1 MREQLDQLESEVRKI
16 AGVKNARVIGTDGP
30 EEIHIV
36 ATASRSPKQLVRD
49 VQSLAAAGYGL
60 PIDHRIVS
68 VVQLE
73 DAEPPPPPSTIKL
86 DQPVAEPEPV
96 SVGALNHSTPA
107 HHDDRRPVLERVV
120 LGTRGNSGW
129 VEVSLKW
136 PDGTETDGSGTAGPS
151 RETRARGAAKALV
164 NALQPVLS
172 ERKVELELDQ
182 VIIHRMDSADSV
194 FVRATFFENGN
205 VIPVVGS
212 AIVYDDVASA
222 AVRALLH
229 AVNRKLT

>member
-1 MREQLDQLESEVRKI
+1 MREQLDRLEAELKRI
-16 AGVKNARVIGTDGP
+16 AGVRNARIVGVEGP

-36 ATASRSPKQLVRD
+36 ASATRSPKQVVRD

-86 DQPVAEPEPV
+86 DLPVEEPAPAA
-96 SVGALNHSTPA
+96 VGAPA
-107 HHDDRRPVLERVV
+107 HHEERRPVLERVV
-120 LGTRGNSGW
+120 LGTRGTTGW
-129 VEVSLKW
+129 VEVGLKW

-151 RETRARGAAKALV
+151 RDTRARGAAKALV
-164 NALQPVLS
+164 KALEPVLS
-172 ERKVELELDQ
+172 ERGIELELDQ
-182 VIIHRMDSADSV
+182 VLIHRMDSADSV
-194 FVRATFFENGN
+194 FVRATFFEGGGA
-205 VIPVVGS
+205 IPVVGS
-212 AIVYDDVASA
+212 AIVHDDVASA

>member
-1 MREQLDQLESEVRKI
+1 MREQLDKLESELRKI
-16 AGVKNARVIGTDGP
+16 AGVRNARIVGTEAP
-30 EEIHIV
+30 EEIHVV
-36 ATASRSPKQLVRD
+36 ASAARSPKQVVRD

-73 DAEPPPPPSTIKL
+73 DAEPPPPPSTIQL
-86 DQPVAEPEPV
+86 DPPAERPQPV
-96 SVGALNHSTPA
+96 GAAPGA
-107 HHDDRRPVLERVV
+107 HHEERRPILERVV
-120 LGTRGNSGW
+120 LGTRGNAGW
-129 VEVSLKW
+129 VEVGLKW

-164 NALQPVLS
+164 EALAPVLH
-172 ERKVELELDQ
+172 ERGVDLELDQ
-182 VIIHRMDSADSV
+182 VLIHRMDSADSV
-194 FVRATFFENGN
+194 FVRATFSEGGN

-212 AIVYDDVASA
+212 AIVHDDVASA

-229 AVNRKLT
+229 AVNRKLS

>member
-1 MREQLDQLESEVRKI
+1 MREQLDRLEHELKKI
-16 AGVKNARVIGTDGP
+16 AGVKNARIIGDEAP
-30 EEIHIV
+30 EEIHVV
-36 ATASRSPKQLVRD
+36 ASATRSPKQVVRD

-73 DAEPPPPPSTIKL
+73 DSDPPPPPSTIKL
-86 DQPVAEPEPV
+86 DAPVKEPAAAAV
-96 SVGALNHSTPA
+96 AAPA
-107 HHDDRRPVLERVV
+107 RHDDRRPVLDRVV
-120 LGTRGNSGW
+120 LGTRGTAGW
-129 VEVSLKW
+129 VEVGLKW
-136 PDGTETDGSGTAGPS
+136 PDGTETDGSGNAGPS

-164 NALQPVLS
+164 KALEPILS
-172 ERKVELELDQ
+172 ERGAELELDQ
-182 VIIHRMDSADSV
+182 VLIHRMDSADSV
-194 FVRATFFENGN
+194 FVRATFFEGGSA
-205 VIPVVGS
+205 VAVVGS

>member
-1 MREQLDQLESEVRKI
+1 MREQLDQLEAEVRKI
-16 AGVKNARVIGTDGP
+16 AGVKNARIVGTEGP

-36 ATASRSPKQLVRD
+36 ATATRSPKQVVRD

-73 DAEPPPPPSTIKL
+73 DADPPPPPSTIKL
-86 DQPVAEPEPV
+86 DTPVAEPQPV
-96 SVGALNHSTPA
+96 AAGTAIS
-107 HHDDRRPVLERVV
+107 HHDERRPVLERVV
-120 LGTRGNSGW
+120 LGSRGNTGW

-164 NALQPVLS
+164 NALEPVLR
-172 ERKVELELDQ
+172 ERGIDLELDQ

-194 FVRATFFENGN
+194 FVRATFFEGGN

-212 AIVYDDVASA
+212 ALVHDDVASA

>member
-1 MREQLDQLESEVRKI
+1 MREQLDRLEAELKKI
-16 AGVKNARVIGTDGP
+16 AGVRNARIIGTEGA

-36 ATASRSPKQLVRD
+36 ASATRSPKQVVRD

-68 VVQLE
+68 VVQL
-73 DAEPPPPPSTIKL
+73 DDSEPPPPPSTIKL
-86 DQPVAEPEPV
+86 DASPVDEREPV
-96 SVGALNHSTPA
+96 TAGAPPRRE
-107 HHDDRRPVLERVV
+107 DRRPILERVV
-120 LGTRGNSGW
+120 LGTRGNGGW
-129 VEVSLKW
+129 VEVGLKW
-136 PDGTETDGSGTAGPS
+136 PDGTETDGSGNAGPS
-151 RETRARGAAKALV
+151 RETRARGAAKAV
-164 NALQPVLS
+164 VKALEPVLH
-172 ERKVELELDQ
+172 ERGVELEVDQ
-182 VIIHRMDSADSV
+182 VIIHRMESADSV

-205 VIPVVGS
+205 AVPIVGS

>member
-1 MREQLDQLESEVRKI
+1 MREQLDRLEAELKRI
-16 AGVKNARVIGTDGP
+16 AGVKNARIVGTEAP
-30 EEIHIV
+30 EEIHVV
-36 ATASRSPKQLVRD
+36 ATATRSPKQVVRD

-86 DQPVAEPEPV
+86 DPPVEEAAPAT
-96 SVGALNHSTPA
+96 VGAPA
-107 HHDDRRPVLERVV
+107 RHEDRRPVLERVV
-120 LGTRGNSGW
+120 LGTRGSAGW
-129 VEVSLKW
+129 VEVGLKW
-136 PDGTETDGSGTAGPS
+136 PDGTETDGSGNAGPS

-164 NALQPVLS
+164 KALEPILS
-172 ERKVELELDQ
+172 ERGAELELDQ
-182 VIIHRMDSADSV
+182 VLIHRMDSADSV
-194 FVRATFFENGN
+194 FVRATFFDDGHA
-205 VIPVVGS
+205 VPVVGS

>member
-1 MREQLDQLESEVRKI
+1 MREQLDQLEAEVRKI
-16 AGVKNARVIGTDGP
+16 AGVKNARIIGTDGP

-36 ATASRSPKQLVRD
+36 ASATRSPKQVVRD

-73 DAEPPPPPSTIKL
+73 DSEPPAPPSTIKL
-86 DQPVAEPEPV
+86 DPEPQPEPV
-96 SVGALNHSTPA
+96 MAATA
-107 HHDDRRPVLERVV
+107 ATTHHDRRPVLDRVV
-120 LGTRGNSGW
+120 LGSRGNTGW

-136 PDGTETDGSGTAGPS
+136 PDGTETDGSGTAGSS

-164 NALQPVLS
+164 KALEPVLG
-172 ERKVELELDQ
+172 ERGVELELDQ
-182 VIIHRMDSADSV
+182 VLIHRMDSADSV

-212 AIVYDDVASA
+212 ALVHDDVASA

>member
-1 MREQLDQLESEVRKI
+1 MREQLDRLEAELKRI
-16 AGVKNARVIGTDGP
+16 AGVKNARIVGAEGP

-36 ATASRSPKQLVRD
+36 ATPTRSPKQVVRD

-73 DAEPPPPPSTIKL
+73 DADPPPPPSTIKL
-86 DQPVAEPEPV
+86 DAPVGEPAPV
-96 SVGALNHSTPA
+96 VTPA
-107 HHDDRRPVLERVV
+107 RSEERRPVLERVV
-120 LGTRGNSGW
+120 LGTRGSAGW
-129 VEVSLKW
+129 VEVGLKW

-151 RETRARGAAKALV
+151 RETRARGAAKAV
-164 NALQPVLS
+164 VKALEPVLA
-172 ERKVELELDQ
+172 EKGVELELDQ

-194 FVRATFFENGN
+194 FVRATFFNGGSA
-205 VIPVVGS
+205 VPVVGS
-212 AIVYDDVASA
+212 ALVHDDVASA

>member
-1 MREQLDQLESEVRKI
+1 MREQLDRLESELRKI
-16 AGVKNARVIGTDGP
+16 AGVRNARIVGTEGP
-30 EEIHIV
+30 EEIHVV
-36 ATASRSPKQLVRD
+36 ASATRSPKQVVRD

-73 DAEPPPPPSTIKL
+73 DADPPPPPSTIKL
-86 DQPVAEPEPV
+86 DSPAEEHQPVAAAAAP
-96 SVGALNHSTPA
+96 

-120 LGTRGNSGW
+120 LGTRGNAGW
-129 VEVSLKW
+129 VEVGLKW

-164 NALQPVLS
+164 KALEPVLR
-172 ERKVELELDQ
+172 ERGVDLELDQ
-182 VIIHRMDSADSV
+182 VLIHRMDSADSV
-194 FVRATFFENGN
+194 FVRATFFDGGN
-205 VIPVVGS
+205 AIPVVGS
-212 AIVYDDVASA
+212 AIVHDDVASA

-229 AVNRKLT
+229 AVNRKLS

>member
-1 MREQLDQLESEVRKI
+1 MREQLDRLEAELKKI
-16 AGVKNARVIGTDGP
+16 AGVKNARIVGADAP

-36 ATASRSPKQLVRD
+36 ASSARSPKQVVRD

-73 DAEPPPPPSTIKL
+73 EADPPPPPSTIKL
-86 DQPVAEPEPV
+86 DAPVEEPAAV
-96 SVGALNHSTPA
+96 TAGAPA
-107 HHDDRRPVLERVV
+107 RHEDRRPVLERVV
-120 LGTRGNSGW
+120 LGTRGTAGW
-129 VEVSLKW
+129 VEVGLRW
-136 PDGTETDGSGTAGPS
+136 PDGTETDGSGNAGPS
-151 RETRARGAAKALV
+151 RETRARGAANALV
-164 NALQPVLS
+164 KALQPILA
-172 ERKVELELDQ
+172 ERGTELELDQ
-182 VIIHRMDSADSV
+182 VLIHRMDSADSV
-194 FVRATFFENGN
+194 FVRATFFDGGAA
-205 VIPVVGS
+205 IPVVGS

>member
-1 MREQLDQLESEVRKI
+1 MREQLDRLEAELKRI
-16 AGVKNARVIGTDGP
+16 AGVKNARIIGADGP

-36 ATASRSPKQLVRD
+36 ATATRSPKQVVRD

-73 DAEPPPPPSTIKL
+73 EAEPPPPPSTIKL
-86 DQPVAEPEPV
+86 DAPAPEPAT
-96 SVGALNHSTPA
+96 VGGPA
-107 HHDDRRPVLERVV
+107 RHDDRRPVLERVV
-120 LGTRGNSGW
+120 LGTRGSGGW
-129 VEVSLKW
+129 VEVGLKW
-136 PDGTETDGSGTAGPS
+136 PDGTETDGSGSAGAS

-164 NALQPVLS
+164 KALEPVLV
-172 ERKVELELDQ
+172 EKGVELEIDQ
-182 VIIHRMDSADSV
+182 VLIHRMDSADSV
-194 FVRATFFENGN
+194 FVRATFFEGGN
-205 VIPVVGS
+205 AIPVVGS
-212 AIVYDDVASA
+212 AIVHDDVASA

>member
-1 MREQLDQLESEVRKI
+1 MREQLDQLEAEVRKI
-16 AGVKNARVIGTDGP
+16 AGVKNARIIGTDSP

-36 ATASRSPKQLVRD
+36 ASASRSPKQLVRD
-49 VQSLAAAGYGL
+49 VQSLAAAAHGL

-73 DAEPPPPPSTIKL
+73 DVEPPPPPSTIKL
-86 DQPVAEPEPV
+86 DQPQPQPQPEPAPA
-96 SVGALNHSTPA
+96 GAPA
-107 HHDDRRPVLERVV
+107 HGDRRPVLDRVV
-120 LGTRGNSGW
+120 LGSRGNTGW

-136 PDGTETDGSGTAGPS
+136 PDGTETDGSGTAGAS

-164 NALQPVLS
+164 KALEPVL
-172 ERKVELELDQ
+172 RGRGVELELDQ
-182 VIIHRMDSADSV
+182 VLIHRMDSADSV
-194 FVRATFFENGN
+194 FVRATFFEGGN

-212 AIVYDDVASA
+212 ALVHDDVASA

>member
-1 MREQLDQLESEVRKI
+1 MREQLDRLETELKKI
-16 AGVKNARVIGTDGP
+16 AGVKNARIMGTEAP

-36 ATASRSPKQLVRD
+36 ATSTRSPKQVVRD

-73 DAEPPPPPSTIKL
+73 EADPPPPPSTIKL
-86 DQPVAEPEPV
+86 DRVEEAPAT
-96 SVGALNHSTPA
+96 VGAPA
-107 HHDDRRPVLERVV
+107 RHEDRRPVLERVV
-120 LGTRGNSGW
+120 LGTRGPTGW
-129 VEVSLKW
+129 VEVGLKW
-136 PDGTETDGSGTAGPS
+136 PDGTETDGSGSAGPS

-164 NALQPVLS
+164 KALEPILS
-172 ERKVELELDQ
+172 ERGAELEIDQ
-182 VIIHRMDSADSV
+182 VLIHRMDSADSV
-194 FVRATFFENGN
+194 FVRATFFEGGTA
-205 VIPVVGS
+205 VPVVGS

>member
-1 MREQLDQLESEVRKI
+1 MREQLDRLEAEVRKI
-16 AGVKNARVIGTDGP
+16 AGVKNARIVGTESP

-36 ATASRSPKQLVRD
+36 ASASRSPKQLVRD
-49 VQSLAAAGYGL
+49 VQSLAAAAYGL

-73 DAEPPPPPSTIKL
+73 ETEPPPPPVTIKL
-86 DQPVAEPEPV
+86 DPEPERAPE
-96 SVGALNHSTPA
+96 PA
-107 HHDDRRPVLERVV
+107 TAAATAGSRADRRPVLDRVV
-120 LGTRGNSGW
+120 LGSRGSTGW
-129 VEVSLKW
+129 VEVGLKW
-136 PDGTETDGSGTAGPS
+136 PDGTETDGSGTAGAS

-164 NALQPVLS
+164 KALEPVLR
-172 ERKVELELDQ
+172 ERALELELDQ
-182 VIIHRMDSADSV
+182 VLIHRMDSTDSV
-194 FVRATFFENGN
+194 FVRATFFEGGN

-212 AIVYDDVASA
+212 ALVHDDVASA